1 MNSRVDRRRFL
12 AAAGAAGAGLMAG
25 EATAVEGIGDA
36 PRRWDMSADV
46 VVVGTGA
53 AGFAAAVTA
62 HSRGA
67 SVLLLE
73 KGAIAGGTSAKSGGV
88 YWIPNNPIMQAAG
101 IPDPREDA
109 LKLMVRLAHPTRYVA
124 TSPTLGI
131 EPAEL
136 ARIAVIYDR
145 GAETILHLAKIGA
158 LKSATASRE
167 PAPGADHNSMQ
178 LQSSGWPDYHAD
190 LPENRVLYGRGMRPE
205 AQGFAG
211 GGVLIRQMKDY
222 TDLHKVPVL
231 SGHRAVAALL
241 GKHGEVAGLAVETQ
255 GKRISV
261 QAKKGVVFASGG
273 FIHNAAMRR
282 AYLKGPAIYNG
293 CGVMTNTGDFV
304 AIATAL
310 GAPLGNMTNAWWLQ
324 QPLEVALTA
333 PGVSAE
339 VWVPTGDS
347 MIEVNKY
354 GRRVVNEKMPYNE
367 RTQAHFYWDPS
378 RREYPN
384 HILFMLYDEAV
395 AQSKNNMYPIPRPG
409 FDASYV
415 LKGQSWAEL
424 ASVVDARLESLGD
437 RIGNVRLSSDFVT
450 SLQQTVQ
457 RFNHYAATGNDEEF
471 GRGSTPVQRFFN
483 HAPADRSAANP
494 TLYPFAETGPYYCV
508 PLVAGT
514 LDTKG
519 GPVINEHSQVLNGAG
534 EPIAGLYGAGNCVAS
549 PTAQAYWSA
558 GATLGCALVQGY
570 AAAMH
575 ATGHAT
581 GDRG

>member
-1 MNSRVDRRRFL
+1 MSSRVDRRRFL
-12 AAAGAAGAGLMAG
+12 AAAGAAGAGLLTG
-25 EATAVEGIGDA
+25 EAAAAAGVGEA
-36 PRRWDMSADV
+36 PRRWDMGADV
-46 VVVGTGA
+46 VVVGSGA

-67 SVLLLE
+67 SVILLE

-101 IPDPREDA
+101 IADPREDA
-109 LKLMVRLAHPTRYVA
+109 LKLMVRLAHPTRYQP

-145 GAETILHLAKIGA
+145 GAETIQHLANIGA
-158 LKSATASRE
+158 LKSTTASRE
-167 PAPGADHNSMQ
+167 PAPGTDVNSMV
-178 LQSSGWPDYHAD
+178 LQSTGWPDYHAD

-241 GKHGEVAGLAVETQ
+241 GKHGEVAGLAVETE
-255 GKRISV
+255 GRKISV

-273 FIHNAAMRR
+273 FIHNEAMRR
-282 AYLKGPAIYNG
+282 AFLKGPAIYNG

-304 AIATAL
+304 AIAAAL
-310 GAPLGNMTNAWWLQ
+310 GAALGNMANAWWLQ
-324 QPLEVALTA
+324 QPLEVALSA

-384 HILFMLYDEAV
+384 HILFLLYDEAV
-395 AQSKNNMYPIPRPG
+395 AQSRNNMYPIPRPG
-409 FDASYV
+409 FDAAYV
-415 LKGQSWAEL
+415 LKGQSWGDL
-424 ASVVDARLESLGD
+424 AAAVDARLASLAD
-437 RIGNVRLSSDFVT
+437 RIGGVRLAADFT
-450 SLQQTVQ
+450 ATLQQTVT
-457 RFNHYAATGNDEEF
+457 RFNGYAASGVDEEF
-471 GRGSTPVQRFFN
+471 ARGATPVQRFFN
-483 HAPADRSAANP
+483 HAPGDRGSKNP
-494 TLYPFAETGPYYCV
+494 TLHAFADQGPYYCV

-519 GPVINEHSQVLNGAG
+519 GPVINEHSQVLNGLG
-534 EPIAGLYGAGNCVAS
+534 EPISGLYGAGNCVAS

-575 ATGHAT
+575 ATG
-581 GDRG
+581 DRA